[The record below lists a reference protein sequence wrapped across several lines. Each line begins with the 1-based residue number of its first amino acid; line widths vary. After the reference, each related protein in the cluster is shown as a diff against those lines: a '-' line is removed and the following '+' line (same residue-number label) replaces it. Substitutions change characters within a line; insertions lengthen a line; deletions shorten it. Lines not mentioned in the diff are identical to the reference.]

1 MKPGPWRQKGKWAVL
16 GVMATAI
23 VMAAALDDSGGTQPV
38 AAARSR
44 PQPVDRAAARP
55 REALQPPSEIHV
67 ELERLK
73 RARQEAEA
81 QPEVGNVFAASS
93 WYVPPPPPPPPPPA
107 PPPKPTAPPLPF
119 AYLGRYDDASLQ
131 TLILTKGDRVYT
143 VAVGEVIEN
152 TYRIESAKAGMIEFI
167 YLPLNIR
174 QSIVTGG
181 AL

>member
-1 MKPGPWRQKGKWAVL
+1 MKPGSWRQKGKWAVL

-23 VMAAALDDSGGTQPV
+23 VMAAALDGSGAVQPV

-44 PQPVDRAAARP
+44 PQPADRAAARS
-55 REALQPPSEIHV
+55 REAPQPPNEAHV

-73 RARQEAEA
+73 RAKQEAEA
-81 QPEVGNVFAASS
+81 QPEIGNVFASSS

-119 AYLGRYDDASLQ
+119 AYLGHYDDASLQ
-131 TLILTKGDRVYT
+131 TLILAKGDRVYT
-143 VAVGEVIEN
+143 VAVGDVIEN
-152 TYRIESAKAGMIEFI
+152 TYRIESAKAGMIEFV

-174 QSIVTGG
+174 QSIATGG